1 MQLSL
6 SEKLVVDAQSQSPAA
21 AVHDAFTSSSYFPWL
36 CGLAIFLVA
45 LLADRIIL
53 ARLKIWAE
61 KTDWKFDDVLV
72 ASITGIVPFWGLC
85 WGAHLAIRMSGINEK
100 SLPLVVNVT
109 IVLLIL
115 SITAALA
122 RFAIGVLHLYTEN
135 LSKGSSSIIPLIVR
149 IGTWTLGI
157 LVALQSVGI
166 QIAPVLTALGVG
178 GLAVALALQ
187 PTLANLFSG
196 VQIIIAKQIR
206 IGDYLRLEG
215 GQEGFVLDIA
225 WRNTTLRQPS
235 NNIIVIPNSKLCDSV
250 VINHHLPEAALNL
263 VVNMAV
269 PYEADLAK
277 VEAILLDEVRSF
289 AASHSGC
296 DVNDELPC
304 IRFGEFGESGVTC
317 AIVVR
322 ITAIEQQ
329 SLVKHQLIKALHA
342 RLGLENITIPYPT
355 RTVYHIDAD

>member
-6 SEKLVVDAQSQSPAA
+6 SEKLVVDAQSPAA

-61 KTDWKFDDVLV
+61 KTEWKFDDVLV
-72 ASITGIVPFWGLC
+72 ASVKGIVPFWGLC
-85 WGAHLAIRMSGINEK
+85 WGAHLAIRLSGINEK
-100 SLPLVVNVT
+100 SLPLVVNIT

-235 NNIIVIPNSKLCDSV
+235 NNIVVIPNSKLCDSV

-269 PYEADLAK
+269 PYETDLAK

-296 DVNDELPC
+296 VVNDDLPC
-304 IRFGEFGESGVTC
+304 IRFGEFGESGVSC

-342 RLGLENITIPYPT
+342 RLGREKIAIPYPT